1 MPTAKGK
8 TLPRIINMMQLIPI
22 TPRWTTA
29 KILQLGLENRGFT
42 VTKRTVERD
51 LVEVADLFGLVSSDS
66 PDGYKWSYSR
76 KRSDIFL
83 PSISAEEALSLQLVE
98 QHLEDYFPKEVF
110 SQLNAIF
117 KKSKDTLVRS
127 KSLHSWP
134 SKIANLPHVLAFKPL
149 NINTEIKS
157 LITQGILEQRKL
169 EITYGNSDSIHLIS
183 PIGMVV
189 RDTKLVLICYFYDY
203 EEPRH
208 LLFHR
213 VNSAKLLNETFD
225 TDFDTSKYIQTGAV
239 GILVNAELI
248 DVKLT
253 VKGYAKELFQESV
266 INVSQKVSDEKAF
279 ANSIT
284 QDDWIDISIQLP
296 HTLELENWLMG
307 LSDQII
313 VKAPKQLKSRVI
325 RRMIKSLGQYGVEVK

>member
-29 KILQLGLENRGFT
+29 KILQSGLEDRGFA

-76 KRSDIFL
+76 KRSDIYL

-98 QHLEDYFPKEVF
+98 HHLEDYFPKEVF
-110 SQLNAIF
+110 SQLDAIF

-127 KSLHSWP
+127 ELLHSWP
-134 SKIANLPHVLAFKPL
+134 SKIASLPHVLSFKPL
-149 NINTEIKS
+149 NIDAGIKS

-169 EITYGNSDSIHLIS
+169 EITYGGSDSVHLIS
-183 PIGMVV
+183 PLGMLI

-203 EEPRH
+203 KEPRH
-208 LLFHR
+208 ILFHR
-213 VNSAKLLNETFD
+213 VNSAKLLTETFD
-225 TDFDTSKYIQTGAV
+225 TDFDTLKYAQTGAV
-239 GILVNAELI
+239 GVLVNAEVI
-248 DVKLT
+248 DVKLE
-253 VKGYAKELFQESV
+253 VKGYVKDLFQESA
-266 INVSQKVSDEKAF
+266 INESQKVSDENALSKSTTQ
-279 ANSIT
+279 NDWVSVSIK
-284 QDDWIDISIQLP
+284 LA

-307 LSDQII
+307 LSDHII
-313 VKAPKQLKSRVI
+313 VKAPEQLKARVI
-325 RRMIKSLGQYGVEVK
+325 RRMIKSLGHYGIKAE

>member
-29 KILQLGLENRGFT
+29 KILQSSLEHRGFT

-98 QHLEDYFPKEVF
+98 QHLQDFFPREVF
-110 SQLNAIF
+110 SQLDAIF

-127 KSLHSWP
+127 QLLHSWP
-134 SKIANLPHVLAFKPL
+134 SKIASLPHVLAFKPL
-149 NINTEIKS
+149 NIDTGIKS
-157 LITQGILEQRKL
+157 LITQGILEQRKM
-169 EITYGNSDSIHLIS
+169 EITYGGSDSVHLIS
-183 PIGMVV
+183 PLGMLI

-203 EEPRH
+203 KEPRH

-213 VNSAKLLNETFD
+213 VNSAKILNETFD
-225 TDFDTSKYIQTGAV
+225 TDFNTLKYSQTGAV
-239 GILVNAELI
+239 GILVNAEKI
-248 DVKLT
+248 EVKLA
-253 VKGYAKELFQESV
+253 VKGYVKELFQESA
-266 INVSQKVSDEKAF
+266 INASQKINNERTLPDLT
-279 ANSIT
+279 T
-284 QDDWIDISIQLP
+284 QNDWVDVSIQLP

-307 LSDQII
+307 LSDHII
-313 VKAPKQLKSRVI
+313 VKAPEQLKARVI
-325 RRMIKSLGQYGVEVK
+325 RRMIKSLGHYGISTE